1 LPGQGFLIHE
11 GANRSVG
18 EVGGSIGCI
27 EVLDGRWNTFLA
39 EIEKIG
45 GGPCH
50 QIAVSRKLTVKIEF
64 APYPHALL
72 R

>member
-1 LPGQGFLIHE
+1 LPGKSFLIHE
-11 GANRSVG
+11 GANRPAG
-18 EVGGSIGCI
+18 QVGGTIGCI

-45 GGPCH
+45 GGTCQ
-50 QIAVSRKLTVKIEF
+50 QIAAGRKLTVKIEF
-64 APYPHALL
+64 AQYPQVVL